1 LLSLYYQKR
10 NLTLVYFLEISDE
23 ENSYITFLKTALEPH
38 EKILSYWE
46 KTFVCRNPTSCDKSI
61 NEYFNLYP
69 ALKLNNGYML
79 LECDFDNIYPDK
91 KEKIYNSFPKIAEA
105 IIQVARIKKIKL
117 PHFRDR
123 CLDSIEG
130 RQDLCEIFFNK

>member
-79 LECDFDNIYPDK
+79 VR
-91 KEKIYNSFPKIAEA
+91 KINVYNSNTY
-105 IIQVARIKKIKL
+105 IQ
-117 PHFRDR
+117 
-123 CLDSIEG
+123 IE
-130 RQDLCEIFFNK
+130 FNFLF